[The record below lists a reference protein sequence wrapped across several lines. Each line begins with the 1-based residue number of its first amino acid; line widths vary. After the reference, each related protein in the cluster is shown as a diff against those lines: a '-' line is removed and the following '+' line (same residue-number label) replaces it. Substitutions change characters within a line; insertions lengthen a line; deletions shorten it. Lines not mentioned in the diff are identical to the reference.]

1 MITPE
6 LIPTCNALPVRSNPI
21 PEPQLLTSAL
31 TLEATEK
38 YCSKCYAE
46 RRRPASTQAAAP
58 TIPPG
63 GTDDHT
69 LLERAQAA
77 LAEGQRL
84 EEIGDSAGAIAH
96 YLECRACGEAMR
108 HDRQRKASPDADPD
122 TLS

>member
-21 PEPQLLTSAL
+21 SEPQLLTSAL

-38 YCSKCYAE
+38 YCSKCYAK
-46 RRRPASTQAAAP
+46 RRRPPSTQAAAP

-63 GTDDHT
+63 ADDDT
-69 LLERAQAA
+69 LSERAHAA

-84 EEIGDSAGAIAH
+84 EDIGYSAGTIPH
-96 YLECRACGEAMR
+96 FLEGRACGEAIK
-108 HDRQRKASPDADPD
+108 HAWQRKAKHALIPD

>member
-6 LIPTCNALPVRSNPI
+6 LTPTCNASPVPSNPI
-21 PEPQLLTSAL
+21 PEPQPLTSAL

-46 RRRPASTQAAAP
+46 RPRLPSTQAAAP

-63 GTDDHT
+63 ADDQT
-69 LLERAQAA
+69 LFERAQAA
-77 LAEGQRL
+77 LTEGHRL
-84 EEIGDSAGAIAH
+84 AGIGDYAGAVDH
-96 YLECRACGEAMR
+96 FLKCRACGEAIR